1 MCSQHLGPC
10 HSILFAIASWHWP
23 QFMMITIMTHCSTR
37 SDKKHLTETETLSAM
52 TCQFLGTPWGVMA
65 SAQPQV
71 DPPFEPKQDIPGFG
85 VAHLVSFLSVC
96 RVQGGWPDHGN
107 GFCWLT
113 RDVTRI
119 AWNTKW
125 ALQIHQ
131 SQRRMP
137 DNEVT
142 EKDAGGCRNHEDSSK
157 NCPVKALY
165 AYCLFASFCHL
176 LPISFHVLK
185 IQCKVIFLCH
195 WACSQYGR
203 DGKKLSQKAFFAPPA
218 ASCCA
223 ACAAA
228 NLCILHCSNIV
239 GRCGQWT
246 ACWGKDFRRFSAV
259 SFAIMMLDVCRCS
272 QFGMSRVNN
281 KARCGNERALS
292 LASLDLEFDATFYTY
307 VNEFEHLGWDI
318 ELSAATPASQPRPD
332 KESTRFR
339 DGKARIPWED
349 RQKTM

>member
-1 MCSQHLGPC
+1 MP
-10 HSILFAIASWHWP
+10 
-23 QFMMITIMTHCSTR
+23 
-37 SDKKHLTETETLSAM
+37 LS
-52 TCQFLGTPWGVMA
+52 L
-65 SAQPQV
+65 
-71 DPPFEPKQDIPGFG
+71 
-85 VAHLVSFLSVC
+85 LSV
-96 RVQGGWPDHGN
+96 RARWKTPG
-107 GFCWLT
+107 
-113 RDVTRI
+113 
-119 AWNTKW
+119 
-125 ALQIHQ
+125 
-131 SQRRMP
+131 
-137 DNEVT
+137 
-142 EKDAGGCRNHEDSSK
+142 
-157 NCPVKALY
+157 
-165 AYCLFASFCHL
+165 
-176 LPISFHVLK
+176 
-185 IQCKVIFLCH
+185 
-195 WACSQYGR
+195 
-203 DGKKLSQKAFFAPPA
+203 GKKLSQKAFFAPPA

-246 ACWGKDFRRFSAV
+246 AKCRGKDFRRFSAV

-281 KARCGNERALS
+281 KARCGNERALI
-292 LASLDLEFDATFYTY
+292 LASLDLEFDATFYAY